1 MATDMMI
8 ESGAA
13 EVDAGQAAQQRR
25 AIYNSPENFFNWSWP
40 SVPRHQFLDERDRAY
55 DPEGPTGLIDLDI
68 SNVLE
73 TPYPATIPAIM
84 ARYVK
89 IRAGETLSHAFVA
102 SGEVYY
108 VLQGD
113 GESTN
118 GDDRV
123 SWGAGD
129 VFCFPGGNQTN
140 HAAIASAI
148 LFCVTNEPLLAFENL
163 RAPSAGASRS
173 ETVHWPHAEIERHLQ
188 TVYERPKTA
197 ETSGVSIQFST
208 PATAPSRNTIP
219 MINTA
224 INTLEPSGDQRPH
237 RHNGAAITLAIEG
250 EGIHSM
256 IEDEKVPWVTGAAQI
271 TPGSELHSHH
281 NRGNRRMRSFVVQ
294 DEGLHFYL
302 RTPGFSW
309 D

>member
-1 MATDMMI
+1 MTMAMETASTD
-8 ESGAA
+8 
-13 EVDAGQAAQQRR
+13 AQQDR

-40 SVPRHQFLDERDRAY
+40 TVPRHQFLAERDKAY
-55 DPEGPTGLIDLDI
+55 DPNGNSGLIPLDI
-68 SNVLE
+68 SDVLE
-73 TPYPATIPAIM
+73 TPYPATIPAIL

-89 IRAGETLSHAFVA
+89 VRAGESVSHAFAA

-108 VLQGD
+108 VLD
-113 GESTN
+113 GNGVSTN
-118 GDDRV
+118 GADTV
-123 SWGAGD
+123 TWGAGD
-129 VFCFPGGNQTN
+129 VFCFPGGNETN
-140 HAAIASAI
+140 HDAEASAI

-163 RAPSAGASRS
+163 QSPAPGKSRT
-173 ETVHWPHAEIERHLQ
+173 ETTHWPSGSIEQHLQ
-188 TVYERPKTA
+188 TVYDRPKTA
-197 ETSGVSIQFST
+197 ETSGVSVQFST

-224 INTLEPSGDQRPH
+224 INTLESGGDQRPH

-256 IEDEKVPWVTGAAQI
+256 IEDEEVPWVTGAAQI
-271 TPGSELHSHH
+271 TPGAELHSHH

-302 RTPGFSW
+302 RTAGFSW

>member
-1 MATDMMI
+1 MNMAS
-8 ESGAA
+8 ESIN
-13 EVDAGQAAQQRR
+13 DTQIKQKQR

-40 SVPRHQFLDERDRAY
+40 NVPRHQFLDERNKAY
-55 DPEGPTGLIDLDI
+55 DPNGQTGLIELDI

-73 TPYPATIPAIM
+73 TPYPATIPAIL
-84 ARYVK
+84 ARYIKV
-89 IRAGETLSHAFVA
+89 RTGEALSHSFTA

-108 VLQGD
+108 VLQGAGSSVNAED
-113 GESTN
+113 S
-118 GDDRV
+118 V
-123 SWGAGD
+123 SWGSGD
-129 VFCFPGGNQTN
+129 VFCFPGGNKTN
-140 HAAIASAI
+140 HRAIESAI
-148 LFCVTNEPLLAFENL
+148 LFCITNEPLLAFENL
-163 RAPSAGASRS
+163 RPPSNGKSKTK
-173 ETVHWPHAEIERHLQ
+173 TVHWPHSEIEKHLN
-188 TVYERPKTA
+188 TIYERPKTA

-224 INTLEPSGDQRPH
+224 INTLESGGDQRPH

-271 TPGSELHSHH
+271 TPGAELHSHH
-281 NRGNRRMRSFVVQ
+281 NQGNRRMRSFVVQ

-309 D
+309 N

>member
-1 MATDMMI
+1 MAMQSASVD
-8 ESGAA
+8 SGA
-13 EVDAGQAAQQRR
+13 QSQNAQQKR
-25 AIYNSPENFFNWSWP
+25 AIYNSPENFFSWSWP
-40 SVPRHQFLDERDRAY
+40 EVPRHQFLDERNRAY
-55 DPEGPTGLIDLDI
+55 DPDGASGLIPLDI
-68 SNVLE
+68 SDVLE
-73 TPYPATIPAIM
+73 TPYPATIPAIL

-89 IRAGETLSHAFVA
+89 VRAGESLAHSFIA

-108 VLQGD
+108 VLQGK
-113 GESTN
+113 GASNN
-118 GDDRV
+118 GPDQV
-123 SWGAGD
+123 NWGAGD
-129 VFCFPGGNQTN
+129 VFCFPGGNETRHQ
-140 HAAIASAI
+140 AEDAAI

-163 RAPSAGASRS
+163 RAPAGGQSRS
-173 ETVHWPHAEIERHLQ
+173 ETVHWPHGSIEQHLQ
-188 TVYERPKTA
+188 TVFDRPKTA

-224 INTLEPSGDQRPH
+224 INTLESGGDQRPH

-250 EGIHSM
+250 EGTHSM
-256 IEDEKVPWVTGAAQI
+256 IEDEEVPWVTGAAQI

-309 D
+309 E

>member
-1 MATDMMI
+1 MAIDTASMNA
-8 ESGAA
+8 AA
-13 EVDAGQAAQQRR
+13 EAQRER
-25 AIYNSPENFFNWSWP
+25 AIYNDPENFFDWSWP
-40 SVPRHQFLDERDRAY
+40 TVPRHQFLAERDRAY
-55 DPEGPTGLIDLDI
+55 DPDGASGLIPLDI
-68 SNVLE
+68 SDVLE
-73 TPYPATIPAIM
+73 TPYPATVPAIL

-89 IRAGETLSHAFVA
+89 VRAGEEVSHEFVA

-108 VLQGD
+108 VLEGT
-113 GESTN
+113 GVSTN
-118 GDDRV
+118 GEDRV
-123 SWGAGD
+123 VWGAGD
-129 VFCFPGGNQTN
+129 VFCFPGGNETT
-140 HAAIASAI
+140 HAAETSAI

-163 RAPSAGASRS
+163 RAPASGQSRT
-173 ETVHWPHAEIERHLQ
+173 ETAHWPHVSIEEHLAR
-188 TVYERPKTA
+188 VYERPKTA

-224 INTLEPSGDQRPH
+224 INTLESGGDQRPH

-256 IEDEKVPWVTGAAQI
+256 IEDQEVPWVTGAAQI
-271 TPGSELHSHH
+271 TPGAELHSHH

-302 RTPGFSW
+302 RTAGFSW
-309 D
+309 E

>member
-1 MATDMMI
+1 MTMETASTD
-8 ESGAA
+8 
-13 EVDAGQAAQQRR
+13 AQQDR

-40 SVPRHQFLDERDRAY
+40 TVPRHQFLAERDKAY
-55 DPEGPTGLIDLDI
+55 DPDGESGLIPLDI
-68 SNVLE
+68 SDVLE
-73 TPYPATIPAIM
+73 TPYPATIPAIL

-89 IRAGETLSHAFVA
+89 VRAGESVSHVFAA

-108 VLQGD
+108 VLD
-113 GESTN
+113 GNGVSTN
-118 GDDRV
+118 GTDTV
-123 SWGAGD
+123 TWGTGD
-129 VFCFPGGNQTN
+129 VFCFPGGNETN
-140 HAAIASAI
+140 HAAEASAI
-148 LFCVTNEPLLAFENL
+148 LFCVTNEPLLVFENL
-163 RAPSAGASRS
+163 QSPAPGKSRT
-173 ETVHWPHAEIERHLQ
+173 ETTHWPHGSIEQHLQ
-188 TVYERPKTA
+188 TVYDRPKTA
-197 ETSGVSIQFST
+197 ETSGVSVQFST

-224 INTLEPSGDQRPH
+224 INTLESGGDQRPH

-256 IEDEKVPWVTGAAQI
+256 IEDEEVPWVTGAAQI
-271 TPGSELHSHH
+271 TPGAELHSHH

-302 RTPGFSW
+302 RTAGFSW

>member
-1 MATDMMI
+1 MAVDTTDDMQI
-8 ESGAA
+8 K
-13 EVDAGQAAQQRR
+13 QKHR

-40 SVPRHQFLDERDRAY
+40 RVPRHQFLAERDKAY
-55 DPEGPTGLIDLDI
+55 DPDGETGLIELDI
-68 SNVLE
+68 SDVLE
-73 TPYPATIPAIM
+73 TPYPATIPAIL

-89 IRAGETLSHAFVA
+89 IRAGDSLFHSFNA
-102 SGEVYY
+102 SGEVFY
-108 VLQGD
+108 VLQGT
-113 GESTN
+113 GSSIN
-118 GDDRV
+118 AGDTV
-123 SWGAGD
+123 TWGKGD
-129 VFCFPGGNQTN
+129 VFCFPGGNETV
-140 HAAIASAI
+140 HEAIDSAI

-163 RAPSAGASRS
+163 RAPSQGKSRN
-173 ETVHWPHAEIERHLQ
+173 ETVHWPHDEIEKHLEEI
-188 TVYERPKTA
+188 YERPKTS

-224 INTLEPSGDQRPH
+224 INTLESGGDQRPH

-271 TPGSELHSHH
+271 TPAAELHSHH
-281 NRGNRRMRSFVVQ
+281 NQGNRRMRSFVVQ

>member
-1 MATDMMI
+1 MAIDTA
-8 ESGAA
+8 GAEA
-13 EVDAGQAAQQRR
+13 AATAQQQR

-40 SVPRHQFLDERDRAY
+40 TVPRHQFLAERDRAY
-55 DPEGPTGLIDLDI
+55 DPDGESGLIALDI
-68 SNVLE
+68 SDVLE
-73 TPYPATIPAIM
+73 TPYPATIPAIL

-89 IRAGETLSHAFVA
+89 VRAGEEVSHSFVA

-108 VLQGD
+108 VLAGTGVSD
-113 GESTN
+113 N
-118 GDDRV
+118 GADSV
-123 SWGAGD
+123 QWGSGD
-129 VFCFPGGNQTN
+129 VFCFPGGNETR
-140 HAAIASAI
+140 HRAVDAAI

-163 RAPSAGASRS
+163 RAPAGGQSRT
-173 ETVHWPHAEIERHLQ
+173 ETTHWPHGSIEQHLA

-224 INTLEPSGDQRPH
+224 INTLESGGDQRPH

-256 IEDEKVPWVTGAAQI
+256 IEDEEVPWVTGAAQI
-271 TPGSELHSHH
+271 TPGAELHSHH

-302 RTPGFSW
+302 RTTGFSW